1 MKLSFENDI
10 ALAGLLAF
18 ALIAGAVSM
27 IVYYKN
33 RETVEFSAFQTR
45 VLAGLRIVGIF
56 LCLLLFLKPVI
67 VLRKQIKEK
76 PTVIVAVD
84 NSQSLSGYGNQLN
97 ATVEKIKKELSG
109 KYEVRPWLF
118 GETTTIGDTLN
129 FEGNKSDYSELLASV
144 SSYYINKKVS
154 AMIVLGD
161 GIYNAGQNP
170 LNHLE
175 KLTFPVYT
183 VGFGDTVSVPD
194 IRIADIKHN
203 KTVFLN
209 NYFSAE
215 ADIHFEKMGN
225 QTVRLEL
232 SSGNKIIETRTIAI
246 PHNQYFTTERFSI
259 QATKKGLQGYRL
271 TLISDGPEANTV
283 NNNYEFV
290 IDVADSKHQVLVL
303 SDGPHPDIGTIK
315 EILES
320 FSNYEVTLIN
330 GSDLPENMEPYDL
343 FVLYQLP
350 SARNFNSKALQT
362 AIKSNKPLLI
372 VAGGTIS
379 LPHLNNLDLG
389 IRCQPHNN
397 LNESQIAINKG
408 FSVFKLENEPAEN
421 LESFPPL
428 YVPYTE
434 FSISNDLQILG
445 KQQIKGITTNQ
456 PLMAI
461 GNLKGR
467 KIAYLLGEGIWRWR
481 VFDYRMNQQNK
492 TINEFISKIF
502 NYLVLKETEDNF
514 NLIFSNTYPE
524 NENIIIG
531 AELYND
537 SYELINDPE
546 ISMILQKDSASE
558 FRFIFDKTGNRYSLN
573 LGKPQTGDY
582 RMEVSVMLGD
592 KEYRKTG
599 NFKVMRSNL
608 EERQT
613 VANHQFL
620 YQLAY
625 ESGGRFYLPEETS
638 QLFSEIESD
647 KKIKPDK
654 FVHFSQ
660 SELLNLKWLALL
672 IIFIFGLEW
681 FLRKYWGI
689 Y

>member
-18 ALIAGAVSM
+18 ALIAGAISM

-33 RETVEFSAFQTR
+33 RETAEFSAFQTR
-45 VLAGLRIVGIF
+45 FLAVLRMTGIF

-67 VLRKQIKEK
+67 VLKKQVKEK

-84 NSQSLSGYGNQLN
+84 NSQSLSGYGSQLN

-109 KYEVRPWLF
+109 KYEVAPWIF
-118 GETTTIGDTLN
+118 GETAIVSDTLD

-154 AMIVLGD
+154 TMIVLGD

-232 SSGNKIIETRTIAI
+232 SSGNKIIETRTIAV
-246 PHNQYFTTERFSI
+246 PHNQYFVTERFSI
-259 QATKKGLQGYRL
+259 QATKKGLQSYSL
-271 TLISDGPEANTV
+271 TLIPAEPEANTA
-283 NNNYEFV
+283 NNSYEFV

-320 FSNYEVTLIN
+320 FSNYEVTLAN
-330 GSDLPENMEPYDL
+330 SLDLPDNMGAFDL

-362 AIKSNKPLLI
+362 AIGSNKPLLI
-372 VAGGTIS
+372 IAGGTIS
-379 LPHLNNLDLG
+379 LPHLNNLGLG
-389 IRCQPHNN
+389 IRSQSRNN
-397 LNESQIAINKG
+397 LNESQITINKD
-408 FSVFKLENEPAEN
+408 FSVFKLENELAEN

-428 YVPYTE
+428 YVPYSE
-434 FSISNDLQILG
+434 FSIDKELQILG
-445 KQQIKGITTNQ
+445 KQRIKGITTNQ

-481 VFDYRMNQQNK
+481 MLDYRMNQHNK
-492 TINEFISKIF
+492 TISEFVSKIF
-502 NYLVLKETEDNF
+502 NYLVLKETEDNL

-524 NENIIIG
+524 NENIVIG

-582 RMEVSVMLGD
+582 RMEVSVILGD
-592 KEYRKTG
+592 KESRKTG
-599 NFKVMRSNL
+599 HFKVVRSNL